1 MTREFPEEKFI
12 ASIRCIREDL
22 AKYFATAMAKYF
34 LEYRTKSSEVALDGC
49 SVEISTEEFTDLLAL
64 LPFYRVSVSEIDGI
78 PVEEVDAEQ
87 YLNSI
92 AVKIQYRNAYWAQRC
107 HHELNHI
114 IALYGQPSG
123 LSNPMLHENVAG
135 VILHTWDALYAMDG
149 VIMNAGY
156 GYSTHKDCQ
165 KSSVQTAS
173 EVKSDVKPL
182 VVFGACMVAVVLLLI
197 CLA

>member
-1 MTREFPEEKFI
+1 
-12 ASIRCIREDL
+12 
-22 AKYFATAMAKYF
+22 
-34 LEYRTKSSEVALDGC
+34 
-49 SVEISTEEFTDLLAL
+49 
-64 LPFYRVSVSEIDGI
+64 
-78 PVEEVDAEQ
+78 
-87 YLNSI
+87 
-92 AVKIQYRNAYWAQRC
+92 
-107 HHELNHI
+107 
-114 IALYGQPSG
+114 
-123 LSNPMLHENVAG
+123 

-165 KSSVQTAS
+165 KSCVPTAT

>member
-1 MTREFPEEKFI
+1 MTREFPEEKFV
-12 ASIRCIREDL
+12 ASVLCTREDL
-22 AKYFATAMAKYF
+22 AEHFATAMAKYF
-34 LEYRTKSSEVALDGC
+34 LEYRTKSSEIALDGC
-49 SVEISTEEFTDLLAL
+49 LVEIATEEFTDLLSL
-64 LPFYRVSVSEIDGI
+64 LPFYRASVSELDGI
-78 PVEEVDAEQ
+78 PAEEVDESQ

-92 AVKIQYRNAYWAQRC
+92 TVQIKYSNAYWAQRC

-123 LSNPMLHENVAG
+123 LSNPMLHENVAS

-165 KSSVQTAS
+165 KSSVPTAP

>member
-1 MTREFPEEKFI
+1 MTRQYPVEKYV
-12 ASIRCIREDL
+12 SSVIRTREDL
-22 AKYFATAMAKYF
+22 AKHFATAMAKYF
-34 LEYRTKSSEVALDGC
+34 LEYRTKSSEIALDGC
-49 SVEISTEEFTDLLAL
+49 LVEIATEEFTDLLSL
-64 LPFYRVSVSEIDGI
+64 LPFYRASVSELDGI
-78 PVEEVDAEQ
+78 PAEEVDESQ

-92 AVKIQYRNAYWAQRC
+92 TVQIKYRNAYWAQRC

-114 IALYGQPSG
+114 VALYGQSSG
-123 LSNPMLHENVAG
+123 LSNPMLHENVAS

-165 KSSVQTAS
+165 KSSVPTAS

>member
-12 ASIRCIREDL
+12 ASIRCTREDL
-22 AKYFATAMAKYF
+22 AKHFATAMAKYF

-64 LPFYRVSVSEIDGI
+64 LPFYRVSVYEIDGI

-92 AVKIQYRNAYWAQRC
+92 AVKIQYRNSYWAQRC
-107 HHELNHI
+107 HHEFNHI
-114 IALYGQPSG
+114 VALYGQSSG
-123 LSNPMLHENVAG
+123 LSNPMLHENVAS

-165 KSSVQTAS
+165 KSCVPTAT

-182 VVFGACMVAVVLLLI
+182 VVFGACMVAVVLLFI

>member
-12 ASIRCIREDL
+12 ASIRCTREDL
-22 AKYFATAMAKYF
+22 AKHFATAMAKYF

-64 LPFYRVSVSEIDGI
+64 LPLYRVSVSEIDGI

-92 AVKIQYRNAYWAQRC
+92 AVKIQYRNSYWAQRC
-107 HHELNHI
+107 HHEFNHI
-114 IALYGQPSG
+114 VALYGQSSG
-123 LSNPMLHENVAG
+123 LSNPMLHDTVAS

-165 KSSVQTAS
+165 KSCVPTAP